1 LSGPY
6 VYSGYL
12 IYEVSLYSSFIDK
25 HLRRYG
31 GFKIRLLTNQPGRIK
46 ISSME
51 SESIT
56 PSYQLRPATASDA
69 TRIRQIITLV
79 HINPTGLDWHRFI
92 LAVDQA
98 ANVIGCGQVK
108 PHHAGL
114 LELASLAV
122 LPDWRS
128 KGVARA
134 IIEYLMQQHP
144 GRLFLTCR
152 ASLEPLYQKFGFQT
166 LEVAEM
172 PAYYRRLSRLANL
185 FNRLLRFPERLLV
198 MRKD

>member
-1 LSGPY
+1 MG
-6 VYSGYL
+6 
-12 IYEVSLYSSFIDK
+12 
-25 HLRRYG
+25 
-31 GFKIRLLTNQPGRIK
+31 
-46 ISSME
+46 

-56 PSYQLRPATASDA
+56 PLYQLRPATAADA
-69 TRIRQIITLV
+69 ARIRQIIALV
-79 HINPTGLDWHRFI
+79 HINPTALDWHRFI

-98 ANVIGCGQVK
+98 NNVIGCGQVK
-108 PHHAGL
+108 PHQGDL

-122 LPDWRS
+122 LPAWRG
-128 KGVARA
+128 KGVART

-152 ASLEPLYQKFGFQT
+152 ASLEPLYQKYGFYT
-166 LEVAEM
+166 LEVAQM
-172 PAYYRRLSRLANL
+172 PVYYRRLSRLANF

>member
-1 LSGPY
+1 
-6 VYSGYL
+6 
-12 IYEVSLYSSFIDK
+12 
-25 HLRRYG
+25 
-31 GFKIRLLTNQPGRIK
+31 
-46 ISSME
+46 ME